1 MIWNIESS
9 SLAEINVSIDKNREN
24 EVIEI
29 LNSQNEQIKSLKQE
43 NLFIHN
49 QISNMKIQL
58 ENRLDQVQSDYKQL
72 KLRYDDVY
80 KKVTIGEAK

>member
-1 MIWNIESS
+1 LIWNIESS